1 VVACAVYGHLSF
13 ETEKIVPFVPQ
24 EMQLMRL
31 CVQAGSS
38 LPPPKLPNRREL
50 KMVRYQQVGQRLSSL
65 DFQVAH
71 ADQLAFVGAVAIRR
85 VKAAKLCWCMLLKHG
100 SRLDHSRHLLYG

>member
-1 VVACAVYGHLSF
+1 VVACADFGHAFF
-13 ETEKIVPFVPQ
+13 ETETIVPYVPQ

-31 CVQAGSS
+31 CVRAESS
-38 LPPPKLPNRREL
+38 LPPPKLRNRHEL
-50 KMVRYQQVGQRLSSL
+50 KTVHYQQVGQRLSSL

-71 ADQLAFVGAVAIRR
+71 ADQLAFVGAVAIHR
-85 VKAAKLCWCMLLKHG
+85 VKAAKLCWCMLLNYG